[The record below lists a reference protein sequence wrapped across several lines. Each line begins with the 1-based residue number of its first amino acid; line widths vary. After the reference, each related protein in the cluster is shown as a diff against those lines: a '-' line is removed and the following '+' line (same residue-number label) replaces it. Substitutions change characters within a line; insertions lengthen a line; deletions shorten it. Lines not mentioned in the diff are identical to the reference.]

1 MANPRYDPEQIDRYI
16 AGTILE
22 EAQKEHH
29 VLVSEYL
36 LNILLTESA
45 NVSTSTAFRWLR
57 RFKKLH
63 CGPEKCFYTV
73 DLKGRSDRSIN
84 TYESRLRHK
93 RYWIGWR
100 GGELSSKLRGP
111 KDE

>member
-1 MANPRYDPEQIDRYI
+1 MTKPKYDPEQVDRYI
-16 AGTILE
+16 AGLILE
-22 EAQKEHH
+22 QVQNEPH
-29 VLVSEYL
+29 VLISDYL
-36 LNILLTESA
+36 INTLLMQSGDVA
-45 NVSTSTAFRWLR
+45 YSTAWRWLK

-73 DLKGRSDRSIN
+73 DLTGRSDKSIN

-93 RYWIGWR
+93 LRWIGWI
-100 GGELSSKLRGP
+100 GGELSSKLRGS